1 MTPAAPAPHRRR
13 EERLEPRSR
22 FMLRQVMNLLFIV
35 GVVALIVLY
44 FAVPGIAGTPAYLT
58 SGMAV
63 VAVKIAEMIIRYLPK

>member
-13 EERLEPRSR
+13 EERPEPRSR
-22 FMLRQVMNLLFIV
+22 FMLRQAMNLLFIV
-35 GVVALIVLY
+35 GVAALIVLY
-44 FAVPGIAGTPAYLT
+44 FAVPGIEGNPEYLT